1 MKTSTK
7 FVILFIFLGM
17 NIFGQNQQGNIK
29 ISKKKNL
36 DLNLNF
42 KNLKQVGEVDS
53 RYQSFNIEMCEVV
66 GGDFWIP
73 YELLDSVKRISVK
86 KKGLEA
92 LKWKI
97 APINLYEKKLRYLAK
112 AIGPTYVRVSGTWAN
127 AVYFQNDDKPALA
140 TPPTGFNNVLTRKQW
155 KGVIDFCAAVD
166 GKLITSFP
174 ISDGMYDS
182 NGNWKSD
189 QVKSILDYTKQIG
202 GKIAGA
208 EMFNEPSH
216 ANHGNAP
223 KGYNGAN
230 YVKDFTAFKTFIR
243 QAAPDMKILGPG
255 STGEGGILPSGLDI
269 PIESI
274 LAPSPQPKFDIFT
287 YHYYGTV
294 SKRCF
299 GGQNE
304 EKAMSNEWLS
314 KTEKGFAFYEK
325 IRDTYMPEAP
335 IWLTETA
342 ETACGGNPLAT
353 TFTDSFRY
361 LEQLGRLAK
370 KNVKVVMHNTLARSE
385 YALLDQET
393 HNPRPNYW
401 AALLWSKLMGT
412 KAYEAGINNEGVDV
426 FVHNLKNSPNGYAT
440 LLVNPTNSAYSIKL
454 ASDAEQ
460 YLFTADELQTKIV
473 KLNGEVLKLKS
484 NGTLPSI
491 KGKTVKSGDLSMPA
505 HSILFLAFKN
515 TKP

>member
-1 MKTSTK
+1 
-7 FVILFIFLGM
+7 
-17 NIFGQNQQGNIK
+17 
-29 ISKKKNL
+29 
-36 DLNLNF
+36 
-42 KNLKQVGEVDS
+42 
-53 RYQSFNIEMCEVV
+53 
-66 GGDFWIP
+66 
-73 YELLDSVKRISVK
+73 
-86 KKGLEA
+86 
-92 LKWKI
+92 
-97 APINLYEKKLRYLAK
+97 
-112 AIGPTYVRVSGTWAN
+112 
-127 AVYFQNDDKPALA
+127 
-140 TPPTGFNNVLTRKQW
+140 
-155 KGVIDFCAAVD
+155 
-166 GKLITSFP
+166 
-174 ISDGMYDS
+174 MYDS

-294 SKRCF
+294 SKGCF

-314 KTEKGFAFYEK
+314 KTEKGFDFYEK

-370 KNVKVVMHNTLARSE
+370 KNVKVVMHNTFARSE

-454 ASDAEQ
+454 ASAAEQ

-473 KLNGEVLKLKS
+473 KLNGEVLQLKS

-491 KGKTVKSGDLSMPA
+491 KGKTVKAGELSMPA